1 MKKPEPSDNTFQI
14 YYDGK
19 LIESDLSYEECAEIL
34 DELSDRFY
42 NDQEFDISLLGLKHG
57 KNA

>member
-42 NDQEFDISLLGLKHG
+42 NDQEFDISLLGL
-57 KNA
+57 